1 MQQSASQ
8 ICFTND
14 TEREDLTGKS
24 KLIKEEY
31 TEDPYQKDPYQ
42 KDPFQKD
49 HFTAVKDDDAVSVM
63 T

>member
-42 KDPFQKD
+42 KD

>member
-42 KDPFQKD
+42 KDPF
-49 HFTAVKDDDAVSVM
+49 TAVKDDDALSVM

>member
-42 KDPFQKD
+42 KDPF
-49 HFTAVKDDDAVSVM
+49 TAVKDDDAVSVM

>member
-31 TEDPYQKDPYQ
+31 TEDPYQKDS
-42 KDPFQKD
+42 FQKD